1 MISEILSNK
10 FSGFSTWG
18 NIVREGIP
26 VGFSV
31 WGCGLD
37 TVLCTYIHV
46 YLCMYTYIY
55 TLYIPMYTYMYK
67 YTQIQ
72 IYIYRSGFDTV
83 LYVFFLSFFL
93 SWVWRAKENSMKKK
107 FRISYNKTIP
117 PGDLILIRRFLYFPF
132 FFSWVYYG
140 KSPIMK
146 GPYCYCV
153 GTYIILSQMYR

>member
-55 TLYIPMYTYMYK
+55 TLYIPMYTYMYE

-72 IYIYRSGFDTV
+72 IYI
-83 LYVFFLSFFL
+83 
-93 SWVWRAKENSMKKK
+93 
-107 FRISYNKTIP
+107 
-117 PGDLILIRRFLYFPF
+117 
-132 FFSWVYYG
+132 
-140 KSPIMK
+140 
-146 GPYCYCV
+146 
-153 GTYIILSQMYR
+153 